1 MKSHSIKDI
10 FSNRPTKESYEEDL
24 YKVRKV
30 PYKKDDMW
38 RLSKLLAAKPTRVGR
53 DDGGRFSG
61 GGRGGA
67 LFLNSVN
74 QRDQRV
80 MFKVSHSS
88 SMQAHDKYLS
98 TYMPQENKN
107 EVLDKPRLFGT
118 ENSEYETAKV
128 PEHFKFIISPENQN
142 VNLKVLASEFIR
154 RVETMTGY
162 KLLWQG
168 AVHTDTA
175 HRHAHICINGRDMN
189 GKRVYFQPEMIK
201 RTMRETLSYIAT
213 QMVGE
218 RTEQEII
225 SAQKNLV
232 VARRWTKLDE
242 ELEKYPGKIS
252 PHLLSP
258 DMQNRL
264 SFLSEMNLAVRKA
277 GFYELKDDWKEVLV
291 ATGRYNTFFDEYQKS
306 GGKLEL
312 YSGGGISGTVENVI
326 SFDKD
331 ESWNDALVIRSGES
345 LVYVPVWQ
353 LKKDDLLGKSVEIK
367 DGTRSL
373 SRQVTDSSIRVVG
386 TPRSIRNSGKR
397 E

>member
-1 MKSHSIKDI
+1 MKSHSIKDV
-10 FSNRPTKESYEEDL
+10 FSSRPTKEHYEEDL

-38 RLSKLLAAKPTRVGR
+38 RLSKLIAAKPTRVGR

-80 MFKVSHSS
+80 MFKVSHSF
-88 SMQAHDKYLS
+88 SMQAHDKYLL

-128 PEHFKFIISPENQN
+128 PEHFKCIISPENQN

-154 RVETMTGY
+154 HVETMTGY

-264 SFLSEMNLAVRKA
+264 AFLSEMNLAVRKA
-277 GFYELKDDWKEVLV
+277 GFYELKDVWKEVLV

>member
-10 FSNRPTKESYEEDL
+10 FSSRPTKEHYEEDL

-38 RLSKLLAAKPTRVGR
+38 RLSKLLAAKPARAGR

-61 GGRGGA
+61 GGRGGVS
-67 LFLNSVN
+67 FSNSAS
-74 QRDQRV
+74 QKDQRV

-88 SMQAHDKYLS
+88 SMQAHEKYLS

-107 EVLDKPRLFGT
+107 EVQEKPKLFGT
-118 ENSEYETAKV
+118 ENSEYEDAKV
-128 PEHFKFIISPENQN
+128 PDHFKFIISPENQN

-154 RVETMTGY
+154 RVETMTGL
-162 KLLWQG
+162 KLYWQG

-175 HRHAHICINGRDMN
+175 HRHVHICINGKDRN

-218 RTEQEII
+218 RTPQEILA
-225 SAQKNLV
+225 AQKNLG
-232 VARRWTKLDE
+232 VARRWTRLDE

-252 PHLLSP
+252 PHLLSSE
-258 DMQNRL
+258 MQNRL
-264 SFLSEMNLAVRKA
+264 AFLSEMNLAVRKA
-277 GFYELKDDWKEVLV
+277 GFYELKTEWKDVLV
-291 ATGRYNTFFDEYQKS
+291 ATGRYNTFLDEYQKS
-306 GGKLEL
+306 GGKLSL
-312 YSGGGISGTVENVI
+312 YAGGGISGTVEKVI

-367 DGTRSL
+367 DGNRSL
-373 SRQVTDSSIRVVG
+373 SRQVTDASIRVAG
-386 TPRSIRNSGKR
+386 SSRNRRNSGNR

>member
-252 PHLLSP
+252 PHILSP

-353 LKKDDLLGKSVEIK
+353 LKKYDLLGKSVEIK
-367 DGTRSL
+367 DGTRNL

>member
-1 MKSHSIKDI
+1 MKSRSIKDI
-10 FSNRPTKESYEEDL
+10 FSSRPTKERYEEDL

-61 GGRGGA
+61 SGRGGA
-67 LFLNSVN
+67 LLSNSAN
-74 QRDQRV
+74 QKDQRV

-107 EVLDKPRLFGT
+107 EVLDKPKLFGT
-118 ENSEYETAKV
+118 ENSEYEVAKV

-154 RVETMTGY
+154 RTETMTGY
-162 KLLWQG
+162 KPLWQG

-175 HRHAHICINGRDMN
+175 HRHAHICINGRDKN
-189 GKRVYFQPEMIK
+189 GKRVYFQPEMIR

-218 RTEQEII
+218 RTQQEILA
-225 SAQKNLV
+225 AQKNLV

-242 ELEKYPGKIS
+242 ELGKYPGKIS
-252 PHLLSP
+252 SRLLST

-264 SFLSEMNLAVRKA
+264 AFLSEMNLAVRKA

-291 ATGRYNTFFDEYQKS
+291 ATGRYNTFFDEFQKS
-306 GGKLEL
+306 GGRLSL
-312 YSGGGISGTVENVI
+312 YAGGGISGTVENVI

-367 DGTRSL
+367 DGIRSL
-373 SRQVTDSSIRVVG
+373 SRQITDSSIRVAGV
-386 TPRSIRNSGKR
+386 PRNSRNPGKR

>member
-10 FSNRPTKESYEEDL
+10 FSSRPTKEHYEEDL
-24 YKVRKV
+24 CKVRKV

-38 RLSKLLAAKPTRVGR
+38 RLSKLLSAKPTRVGR
-53 DDGGRFSG
+53 DDGGSFFG
-61 GGRGGA
+61 GRRGGA
-67 LFLNSVN
+67 FSSSSAS
-74 QRDQRV
+74 QKDQRV

-107 EVLDKPRLFGT
+107 EVLDKPKIFGT
-118 ENSEYETAKV
+118 ENSEYEAAKV

-154 RVETMTGY
+154 RVATMTGFELY
-162 KLLWQG
+162 WQG

-175 HRHAHICINGRDMN
+175 HRHAHICINGRDRN
-189 GKRVYFQPEMIK
+189 GKRVCFQPEMIK

-218 RTEQEII
+218 RTEQEILA
-225 SAQKNLV
+225 AQKNLV
-232 VARRWTKLDE
+232 AARRWTKLDE
-242 ELEKYPGKIS
+242 ELEKYPGRIS
-252 PHLLSP
+252 HHLLSP
-258 DMQNRL
+258 EMQNRL
-264 SFLSEMNLAVRKA
+264 AFLSELKLAVRKA
-277 GFYELKDDWKEVLV
+277 GFYELKDNWKEVLV

-312 YSGGGISGTVENVI
+312 YSGGGISGTVEKVI

-331 ESWNDALVIRSGES
+331 ESWNDALVIRNGES

-353 LKKDDLLGKSVEIK
+353 LKKDDLAGKYVEIR

-386 TPRSIRNSGKR
+386 SQRNRRNSGKR

>member
-10 FSNRPTKESYEEDL
+10 FSSRPTKESYEEDL

-38 RLSKLLAAKPTRVGR
+38 QLSKLLAAKPTRVGS
-53 DDGGRFSG
+53 DDCGRFSG

-345 LVYVPVWQ
+345 IVYVPVWQ

-367 DGTRSL
+367 DGTRNL
-373 SRQVTDSSIRVVG
+373 SRQVTDSSICVVG
-386 TPRSIRNSGKR
+386 TPRNIRNSGKR

>member
-373 SRQVTDSSIRVVG
+373 SRQVTDSNIRVVG
-386 TPRSIRNSGKR
+386 TSRSIRNSGKR

>member
-10 FSNRPTKESYEEDL
+10 FSSRPTKESYEEDL

-30 PYKKDDMW
+30 PYKKDDMR

-53 DDGGRFSG
+53 GDGGRFSG

-67 LFLNSVN
+67 LLSNSAN
-74 QRDQRV
+74 QKDQRV

-107 EVLDKPRLFGT
+107 EVLDKPKLFGT
-118 ENSEYETAKV
+118 ENSEYEAAKV

-142 VNLKVLASEFIR
+142 VNLKVLSSEFIR
-154 RVETMTGY
+154 RTETMTGY
-162 KLLWQG
+162 RLLWQG

-175 HRHAHICINGRDMN
+175 HRHAHICINGRDKN
-189 GKRVYFQPEMIK
+189 GKRVYFQPEMIR

-218 RTEQEII
+218 RTQQEILA
-225 SAQKNLV
+225 AQKNLV

-258 DMQNRL
+258 EMQNRL
-264 SFLSEMNLAVRKA
+264 AFLSEMNLAVRKA
-277 GFYELKDDWKEVLV
+277 GFYELKDEWKDVLV
-291 ATGRYNTFFDEYQKS
+291 ATGRYNTFFDEFQKS
-306 GGKLEL
+306 GGRLSL
-312 YSGGGISGTVENVI
+312 YAGGGISGTVENVI

-373 SRQVTDSSIRVVG
+373 SRQITDSSIRVAG
-386 TPRSIRNSGKR
+386 APRNRRNPGKR

>member
-10 FSNRPTKESYEEDL
+10 FSNCPTKERYEEDL

-98 TYMPQENKN
+98 TYMSQENKN

-118 ENSEYETAKV
+118 ENSEYESAKV
-128 PEHFKFIISPENQN
+128 PGHFKFIISPENQN

-175 HRHAHICINGRDMN
+175 HRHAHICINGRDSN

-367 DGTRSL
+367 DGTRIL

>member
-1 MKSHSIKDI
+1 MKSRSIKDI
-10 FSNRPTKESYEEDL
+10 FSSRPTKERYEEDL

-61 GGRGGA
+61 SGRGGA
-67 LFLNSVN
+67 LLSNSAN
-74 QRDQRV
+74 QKDQRV

-107 EVLDKPRLFGT
+107 EVLDKPKLFGT
-118 ENSEYETAKV
+118 ENSEYEVAKV

-154 RVETMTGY
+154 RTETMTGY

-175 HRHAHICINGRDMN
+175 HRHAHICINGRDKN
-189 GKRVYFQPEMIK
+189 GKRVYFQPEMIR

-218 RTEQEII
+218 RTQQEILA
-225 SAQKNLV
+225 AQKNLV

-252 PHLLSP
+252 SRLLSP

-264 SFLSEMNLAVRKA
+264 AFLSEMNLAVRKA

-291 ATGRYNTFFDEYQKS
+291 ATGRYNTFFDEFQKS
-306 GGKLEL
+306 GGRLSL
-312 YSGGGISGTVENVI
+312 YAGGGISGTVENVI

-367 DGTRSL
+367 DGIRSL
-373 SRQVTDSSIRVVG
+373 SRQITDSSIRVAGV
-386 TPRSIRNSGKR
+386 PRNSRNPGKR

>member
-10 FSNRPTKESYEEDL
+10 FSNRPTKELYEEDL

-175 HRHAHICINGRDMN
+175 HHHAHICINGRDMN

-264 SFLSEMNLAVRKA
+264 AFLSEMNLAVRKA

>member
-1 MKSHSIKDI
+1 MKSHSIKDV
-10 FSNRPTKESYEEDL
+10 FSSRPTKEHYEEDL

-38 RLSKLLAAKPTRVGR
+38 RLSKLIAAKPTRVGR
-53 DDGGRFSG
+53 DAGGRFSG

-80 MFKVSHSS
+80 MFKVSHSP

-154 RVETMTGY
+154 HVETMTGY

-264 SFLSEMNLAVRKA
+264 AFLSEMNLAVRKA
-277 GFYELKDDWKEVLV
+277 GFYELKDVWKEVLV

>member
-1 MKSHSIKDI
+1 MKSHSIKDV
-10 FSNRPTKESYEEDL
+10 FSSRPTKEHYEEDL

-38 RLSKLLAAKPTRVGR
+38 RLSKLIAAKPTRVGR
-53 DDGGRFSG
+53 DAGGRFSG

-154 RVETMTGY
+154 HVETMTGY

-264 SFLSEMNLAVRKA
+264 AFLSEMNLAVRKA
-277 GFYELKDDWKEVLV
+277 GFYELKDVWKEVLV

>member
-1 MKSHSIKDI
+1 MKSHSIKDV
-10 FSNRPTKESYEEDL
+10 FSSRPTKEHYEEAL

-98 TYMPQENKN
+98 TYMSQENKN

-118 ENSEYETAKV
+118 ENSEYESAKV
-128 PEHFKFIISPENQN
+128 PGHFKFIISPENQN

-175 HRHAHICINGRDMN
+175 HRHAHICINGRDSN

-386 TPRSIRNSGKR
+386 TPRSIRNYGKR

>member
-10 FSNRPTKESYEEDL
+10 FSSRPTKEHYEEDL

-30 PYKKDDMW
+30 PFKKDDMW
-38 RLSKLLAAKPTRVGR
+38 RLSKLLAAKPARAAR
-53 DDGGRFSG
+53 EDGGRFSG

-67 LFLNSVN
+67 LFSNPAN
-74 QRDQRV
+74 QKDQRV

-107 EVLDKPRLFGT
+107 DVLDKPRLFGS

-128 PEHFKFIISPENQN
+128 PEHFKLIISPENQN

-154 RVETMTGY
+154 RTETMTGY
-162 KLLWQG
+162 SLLWQG
-168 AVHTDTA
+168 AIHTDTA
-175 HRHAHICINGRDMN
+175 HRHAHICINGRDRN

-213 QMVGE
+213 QLVGE
-218 RTEQEII
+218 RTQQEILA
-225 SAQKNLV
+225 SQKNLV

-252 PHLLSP
+252 LRLLSP
-258 DMQNRL
+258 DMQSRL
-264 SFLSEMNLAVRKA
+264 AFLSEMNLAARKA
-277 GFYELKDDWKEVLV
+277 GFYELKPEWKDVLV
-291 ATGRYNTFFDEYQKS
+291 ATGRYNTFFDEFQKS
-306 GGKLEL
+306 GGKLSL
-312 YSGGGISGTVENVI
+312 YAGGGISGTVENVI

-373 SRQVTDSSIRVVG
+373 SRQITDSSIRVVG
-386 TPRSIRNSGKR
+386 TPRNRGNPGKC

>member
-1 MKSHSIKDI
+1 MKSHSIKDV
-10 FSNRPTKESYEEDL
+10 FSNCPTKERYEEDL

-88 SMQAHDKYLS
+88 SMQAHDKYFS

-118 ENSEYETAKV
+118 ENSEYESAKV

-175 HRHAHICINGRDMN
+175 HRHAHICINGRDSN

-331 ESWNDALVIRSGES
+331 ELERCSC
-345 LVYVPVWQ
+345 Y
-353 LKKDDLLGKSVEIK
+353 KKRRIPCLCSCLAAEE
-367 DGTRSL
+367 R
-373 SRQVTDSSIRVVG
+373 
-386 TPRSIRNSGKR
+386 
-397 E
+397 

>member
-10 FSNRPTKESYEEDL
+10 FSSRPTKESYEEDL

-67 LFLNSVN
+67 LLSNSAN
-74 QRDQRV
+74 QKDQRV

-107 EVLDKPRLFGT
+107 EVLDKPKLFGT
-118 ENSEYETAKV
+118 ENSEYEVAKV

-142 VNLKVLASEFIR
+142 VNLKVLSTEFIR
-154 RVETMTGY
+154 RTETMTGY

-175 HRHAHICINGRDMN
+175 HRHAHICINGRDKN
-189 GKRVYFQPEMIK
+189 GKRVYFQPEMIR

-218 RTEQEII
+218 RTQQEILA
-225 SAQKNLV
+225 AQKNLV

-252 PHLLSP
+252 SRFLSP

-264 SFLSEMNLAVRKA
+264 AFLSEMNLAVRKA

-291 ATGRYNTFFDEYQKS
+291 ATGRYNTFFDEFQKS
-306 GGKLEL
+306 GGRLSL
-312 YSGGGISGTVENVI
+312 YAGGGISGTVENVI

-367 DGTRSL
+367 DGIRSL
-373 SRQVTDSSIRVVG
+373 SRQITDSSIRVAG
-386 TPRSIRNSGKR
+386 TPRNRRNPGKR

>member
-10 FSNRPTKESYEEDL
+10 FSDRPTKESYEEDL

-67 LFLNSVN
+67 LLSNSAN
-74 QRDQRV
+74 QKDQRV

-118 ENSEYETAKV
+118 ENSEYEAAKV

-154 RVETMTGY
+154 RTETMTGY

-175 HRHAHICINGRDMN
+175 HRHAHICINGRDKN
-189 GKRVYFQPEMIK
+189 GKRVYFQPEMIR

-218 RTEQEII
+218 RTQQEILA
-225 SAQKNLV
+225 AQKNLV

-252 PHLLSP
+252 SRFLSP

-264 SFLSEMNLAVRKA
+264 AFLSEMNLAVRKA

-291 ATGRYNTFFDEYQKS
+291 ATGRYNTFFDEFQKS
-306 GGKLEL
+306 GGRLSL
-312 YSGGGISGTVENVI
+312 YAGGGISGTVENVI

-367 DGTRSL
+367 DGIRSL
-373 SRQVTDSSIRVVG
+373 SRQITDSSIRVAG
-386 TPRSIRNSGKR
+386 TPRNRRNPGKR

>member
-1 MKSHSIKDI
+1 MKSHSIKDV
-10 FSNRPTKESYEEDL
+10 FSSRPTKEHYEEDL

-98 TYMPQENKN
+98 TYMSQENKN

-118 ENSEYETAKV
+118 ENSEYESAKV
-128 PEHFKFIISPENQN
+128 PGHFKFIISPENQN

-175 HRHAHICINGRDMN
+175 HRHAHICINGRDSN

-264 SFLSEMNLAVRKA
+264 AFLSEMNLAVRKA

-291 ATGRYNTFFDEYQKS
+291 ATGRYNTFFEEYQKS

-367 DGTRSL
+367 DGTRIL

>member
-1 MKSHSIKDI
+1 MKSHSIKDV
-10 FSNRPTKESYEEDL
+10 FSSRPTKEHYEEDL

-98 TYMPQENKN
+98 TYMSQENKN

-118 ENSEYETAKV
+118 ENSEYESAKV

-175 HRHAHICINGRDMN
+175 HRHAHICINGRDSN

-345 LVYVPVWQ
+345 LVYFPVWQ

>member
-10 FSNRPTKESYEEDL
+10 FSSRPTKEHYEEDL

-38 RLSKLLAAKPTRVGR
+38 RLSKLLAEKPARAGR
-53 DDGGRFSG
+53 DDGGIFSG

-67 LFLNSVN
+67 SLSNSAN
-74 QRDQRV
+74 QKDQRV

-88 SMQAHDKYLS
+88 SMQAHDKYLL

-118 ENSEYETAKV
+118 ENSEYEDAKV
-128 PEHFKFIISPENQN
+128 PEHFKFIISPENQT

-175 HRHAHICINGRDMN
+175 HRHAHICINGKDKK

-213 QMVGE
+213 QMAGE
-218 RTEQEII
+218 RTQQEILA
-225 SAQKNLV
+225 AQKNLA
-232 VARRWTKLDE
+232 VARRWTKVDE
-242 ELEKYPGKIS
+242 KLEKYPGKIS
-252 PHLLSP
+252 PHFLSP
-258 DMQNRL
+258 EMQNRL
-264 SFLSEMNLAVRKA
+264 AFLLEMNLAVRKA
-277 GFYELKDDWKEVLV
+277 GFYELKTEWKDVLV
-291 ATGRYNTFFDEYQKS
+291 ATGRYNTFLDEYQKS
-306 GGKLEL
+306 GGKLSL
-312 YSGGGISGTVENVI
+312 YSGGGISGTVEKVI

-367 DGTRSL
+367 DGNRSL
-373 SRQVTDSSIRVVG
+373 SRQVTDSSIHVAARPG
-386 TPRSIRNSGKR
+386 SRRNSRDR

>member
-10 FSNRPTKESYEEDL
+10 FSSRPTKEHYEEDL

-38 RLSKLLAAKPTRVGR
+38 RLSKLLAAKPARADR

-67 LFLNSVN
+67 SLSNSAS
-74 QRDQRV
+74 QKDQRV

-88 SMQAHDKYLS
+88 SMQAHEKYLS

-107 EVLDKPRLFGT
+107 EVLDKPKLFGT
-118 ENSEYETAKV
+118 ENSEYEDAKV

-175 HRHAHICINGRDMN
+175 HRHAHICINGKDKN

-218 RTEQEII
+218 RTPQEILA
-225 SAQKNLV
+225 AQKNLV
-232 VARRWTKLDE
+232 VARRWTRLDE

-258 DMQNRL
+258 EMQNRL
-264 SFLSEMNLAVRKA
+264 AFLSELNLAVRKA
-277 GFYELKDDWKEVLV
+277 GFYELKAEWKDVLV
-291 ATGRYNTFFDEYQKS
+291 ATGRYNTFLDEYQKS
-306 GGKLEL
+306 GGRLSL
-312 YSGGGISGTVENVI
+312 YAGGGISGTVEKVI

-353 LKKDDLLGKSVEIK
+353 LKKDDLAGKFVEIK
-367 DGTRSL
+367 DGNRSL
-373 SRQVTDSSIRVVG
+373 SRQITDASIRVAASS
-386 TPRSIRNSGKR
+386 RNRRNSGKR

>member
-1 MKSHSIKDI
+1 MKSHSIKDV
-10 FSNRPTKESYEEDL
+10 FSSRPTKEHYEEDL

-67 LFLNSVN
+67 LFLN

-88 SMQAHDKYLS
+88 SMQAHGKYLS

-175 HRHAHICINGRDMN
+175 HRHVHICINGRDSN

-373 SRQVTDSSIRVVG
+373 SRQVTDSNIRVVG
-386 TPRSIRNSGKR
+386 TSRSIRNSGKR

>member
-1 MKSHSIKDI
+1 MKSHSIKDV
-10 FSNRPTKESYEEDL
+10 FSSRPTKEHYEEDL

-98 TYMPQENKN
+98 TYMSQENKN

-118 ENSEYETAKV
+118 ENSEYESAKV

-175 HRHAHICINGRDMN
+175 HRHAHICINGRDSN

-264 SFLSEMNLAVRKA
+264 AFLSEMNLAVRKA
-277 GFYELKDDWKEVLV
+277 GFYELEDDWKEVLV

>member
-1 MKSHSIKDI
+1 
-10 FSNRPTKESYEEDL
+10 
-24 YKVRKV
+24 
-30 PYKKDDMW
+30 
-38 RLSKLLAAKPTRVGR
+38 
-53 DDGGRFSG
+53 
-61 GGRGGA
+61 
-67 LFLNSVN
+67 
-74 QRDQRV
+74 

-128 PEHFKFIISPENQN
+128 PGHFKFIISPENQN

-264 SFLSEMNLAVRKA
+264 AFLSEMNLAVRKA

-331 ESWNDALVIRSGES
+331 ESWNDALVIRGGES

-367 DGTRSL
+367 DGTRIL

-386 TPRSIRNSGKR
+386 TPRSRRNSGKR

>member
-10 FSNRPTKESYEEDL
+10 FSNCPTKERYEEDL

-38 RLSKLLAAKPTRVGR
+38 RLSKLLSAKPARAVR
-53 DDGGRFSG
+53 DEGGRFSG
-61 GGRGGA
+61 GGRGKN
-67 LFLNSVN
+67 LLTNSAD
-74 QRDQRV
+74 QKDQRV
-80 MFKVSHSS
+80 MLKVSHSS

-107 EVLDKPRLFGT
+107 EVQDKPRLFGA
-118 ENSEYETAKV
+118 ESSEYEAAKV
-128 PEHFKFIISPENQN
+128 PEHFKLIISPENQN
-142 VNLKVLASEFIR
+142 VNLKVLASEFIKR
-154 RVETMTGY
+154 IETMTGY
-162 KLLWQG
+162 RLFWQG

-175 HRHAHICINGRDMN
+175 HRHAHICINGKDRN

-218 RTEQEII
+218 RTQQEILA
-225 SAQKNLV
+225 AQKNLV

-367 DGTRSL
+367 DGTRIL

>member
-10 FSNRPTKESYEEDL
+10 FSSRPTKEHYEEDP

-38 RLSKLLAAKPTRVGR
+38 RISKLLSAKPARAGR
-53 DDGGRFSG
+53 DDSGRFSVG
-61 GGRGGA
+61 RRGG
-67 LFLNSVN
+67 LSLSNSAS
-74 QRDQRV
+74 QKDQRV

-88 SMQAHDKYLS
+88 SMQAHEKYLS

-118 ENSEYETAKV
+118 ENSEYEDAKV

-154 RVETMTGY
+154 RVETMTGF
-162 KLLWQG
+162 KLYWQG

-175 HRHAHICINGRDMN
+175 HRHAHICINGKDRN

-218 RTEQEII
+218 RTQQEILA
-225 SAQKNLV
+225 AQKNLA
-232 VARRWTKLDE
+232 VARRWTRLDE
-242 ELEKYPGKIS
+242 ELEKYSGRIS
-252 PHLLSP
+252 PRLLSP
-258 DMQNRL
+258 ETQNRL
-264 SFLSEMNLAVRKA
+264 AFLSEMNLAVRKS
-277 GFYELKDDWKEVLV
+277 GFYELKADWKGVLV
-291 ATGRYNTFFDEYQKS
+291 ATGRYNTFLDEYQKS

-312 YSGGGISGTVENVI
+312 YAGGGISGTVEKVI

-331 ESWNDALVIRSGES
+331 ESWNDALVIRNGES

-353 LKKDDLLGKSVEIK
+353 LKKDDLAGKSVEIK
-367 DGTRSL
+367 DGNRSL
-373 SRQVTDSSIRVVG
+373 SRQVTDSSIRVAASAG
-386 TPRSIRNSGKR
+386 KGRNSGKR

>member
-10 FSNRPTKESYEEDL
+10 FSSRPTKEHYEEDL

-38 RLSKLLAAKPTRVGR
+38 RLSKLLSAKPTRAGR
-53 DDGGRFSG
+53 DDGGRFPG

-67 LFLNSVN
+67 SLSNSAN
-74 QRDQRV
+74 QKDQRV

-88 SMQAHDKYLS
+88 SMQAHEKYLS

-107 EVLDKPRLFGT
+107 EVVDKPKLFGT
-118 ENSEYETAKV
+118 ENSEYEDAKV

-154 RVETMTGY
+154 RAETMTGY

-175 HRHAHICINGRDMN
+175 HRHAHICINGKDRN

-218 RTEQEII
+218 RTQQEILA
-225 SAQKNLV
+225 AQKNLV
-232 VARRWTKLDE
+232 VARRWTRLDE

-252 PHLLSP
+252 PRLLSP
-258 DMQNRL
+258 EMQNRL
-264 SFLSEMNLAVRKA
+264 AFLSEMNLAVRKA
-277 GFYELKDDWKEVLV
+277 GFYELKADWKDVLV
-291 ATGRYNTFFDEYQKS
+291 ATGRYNTFLDEYQKS

-312 YSGGGISGTVENVI
+312 YSGGGISGTVEKVI

-367 DGTRSL
+367 DGNRSL
-373 SRQVTDSSIRVVG
+373 SRQVTDSSIRVAG
-386 TPRSIRNSGKR
+386 SSRSGRNSGKR

>member
-10 FSNRPTKESYEEDL
+10 FSDRPTKERYEEDL

-53 DDGGRFSG
+53 VAGGRFSG

-67 LFLNSVN
+67 LLSNSSN
-74 QRDQRV
+74 QKDQRV

-107 EVLDKPRLFGT
+107 EVLDKPKLFGT
-118 ENSEYETAKV
+118 ENSEYEAAKV

-154 RVETMTGY
+154 RTETMTGY
-162 KLLWQG
+162 SLLWQG

-175 HRHAHICINGRDMN
+175 HRHAHICINGRDKN

-213 QMVGE
+213 QLVGE
-218 RTEQEII
+218 RTQQEILA
-225 SAQKNLV
+225 AQKNLV
-232 VARRWTKLDE
+232 VSRRWTKLDE

-252 PHLLSP
+252 PRLLSP

-264 SFLSEMNLAVRKA
+264 AFLSEMNLAVRKA
-277 GFYELKDDWKEVLV
+277 GFYELKDEWKDVLV
-291 ATGRYNTFFDEYQKS
+291 ATGRYNTFLDEYRKS

-331 ESWNDALVIRSGES
+331 ESWNDALVIRSGEN

-353 LKKDDLLGKSVEIK
+353 LKKDDLIGKSVEIK

-373 SRQVTDSSIRVVG
+373 SRQITDSSIRVAG
-386 TPRSIRNSGKR
+386 TPRRIRNSGKR

>member
-10 FSNRPTKESYEEDL
+10 FSSRPTKERYEEDL

-67 LFLNSVN
+67 LLSNSAN
-74 QRDQRV
+74 QKDQRV

-107 EVLDKPRLFGT
+107 EVLDKPKLFGT
-118 ENSEYETAKV
+118 ENSEYEVAKV

-142 VNLKVLASEFIR
+142 VNLKVLSTEFIR
-154 RVETMTGY
+154 RTETMTGY

-175 HRHAHICINGRDMN
+175 HRHAHICINGRDKN
-189 GKRVYFQPEMIK
+189 GKRVYFQPEMIR

-218 RTEQEII
+218 RTQQEILA
-225 SAQKNLV
+225 AQKNLV

-252 PHLLSP
+252 SRLLSP

-264 SFLSEMNLAVRKA
+264 AFLSEMNLAVRKA
-277 GFYELKDDWKEVLV
+277 GFYELKDEWKDVLV
-291 ATGRYNTFFDEYQKS
+291 ATGRYNTFFDEFQKS
-306 GGKLEL
+306 GGRLSL
-312 YSGGGISGTVENVI
+312 YAGGGISGTVENVI

-353 LKKDDLLGKSVEIK
+353 LKKDDLAGKFVEIK

-373 SRQVTDSSIRVVG
+373 SRQITDSSIRVAG
-386 TPRSIRNSGKR
+386 TPRNRRNPGKR

>member
-10 FSNRPTKESYEEDL
+10 FSDRPTKERYEEDL
-24 YKVRKV
+24 YKLRKV
-30 PYKKDDMW
+30 PYKKDDMR
-38 RLSKLLAAKPTRVGR
+38 RLSKLLVAKPTRVGR

-61 GGRGGA
+61 GGRGGVS
-67 LFLNSVN
+67 FSNSSN
-74 QRDQRV
+74 RKDQRV

-88 SMQAHDKYLS
+88 SAQAHDKYLS

-107 EVLDKPRLFGT
+107 EVLDKPKLFGT
-118 ENSEYETAKV
+118 ESSDYEAAKI

-162 KLLWQG
+162 SLLWQG
-168 AVHTDTA
+168 AIHTDTA
-175 HRHAHICINGRDMN
+175 HRHAHICINGRDKN

-213 QMVGE
+213 QLVGE
-218 RTEQEII
+218 RTQQEILA
-225 SAQKNLV
+225 AQKNLV
-232 VARRWTKLDE
+232 VSRRWTKLDE

-252 PHLLSP
+252 PRLLSP
-258 DMQNRL
+258 DVQNRL
-264 SFLSEMNLAVRKA
+264 AFLSEMNLAARKA
-277 GFYELKDDWKEVLV
+277 GFYELKPEWKDVLV
-291 ATGRYNTFFDEYQKS
+291 ATGRYNTFFDEFQKS
-306 GGKLEL
+306 GGKLSL
-312 YSGGGISGTVENVI
+312 YAGGGIRGTVENVI

-353 LKKDDLLGKSVEIK
+353 LKKDDLLGKAVEIK
-367 DGTRSL
+367 DGNRSL
-373 SRQVTDSSIRVVG
+373 SRQITDSSIRVAG
-386 TPRSIRNSGKR
+386 TPRNRRNSGKR

>member
-10 FSNRPTKESYEEDL
+10 FSNCPTKERYEEDL

-53 DDGGRFSG
+53 DDSGRFSG

-118 ENSEYETAKV
+118 ENSVYETAKV

-154 RVETMTGY
+154 HVETMTGY

-218 RTEQEII
+218 RTEQEIL

-264 SFLSEMNLAVRKA
+264 SFLSEMNLAVRKV

>member
-1 MKSHSIKDI
+1 MKSHSIKDV
-10 FSNRPTKESYEEDL
+10 FSGRPTKEHYEEDL

-38 RLSKLLAAKPTRVGR
+38 RLSKLLAAKPTRIGR

-118 ENSEYETAKV
+118 ENSEYESAKV
-128 PEHFKFIISPENQN
+128 PGHFKFIISPENQN

-175 HRHAHICINGRDMN
+175 HRHAHICINGRDSN

-218 RTEQEII
+218 RTEREII

-386 TPRSIRNSGKR
+386 TPRNIRNSGKR

>member
-10 FSNRPTKESYEEDL
+10 FSSRPTKAHYEEDL

-38 RLSKLLAAKPTRVGR
+38 RLSKLLAAKPARAGR

-67 LFLNSVN
+67 SLSNSAN
-74 QRDQRV
+74 QKDQRV

-107 EVLDKPRLFGT
+107 EVVDKPKLFGT
-118 ENSEYETAKV
+118 ENSEYEDAKV

-154 RVETMTGY
+154 RAETMTGY

-175 HRHAHICINGRDMN
+175 HRHAHICINGKDRN

-218 RTEQEII
+218 RTQQEILA
-225 SAQKNLV
+225 AQKNLV
-232 VARRWTKLDE
+232 VARRWTRLDE

-252 PHLLSP
+252 PRLLSP
-258 DMQNRL
+258 EMQNRL
-264 SFLSEMNLAVRKA
+264 AFLSEMNLAVRKA
-277 GFYELKDDWKEVLV
+277 GFYELKADWKDVLV
-291 ATGRYNTFFDEYQKS
+291 ATGRYNTFLDEYQKS

-312 YSGGGISGTVENVI
+312 YSGGGISGTVEKVI

-367 DGTRSL
+367 DGNRSL
-373 SRQVTDSSIRVVG
+373 SRQVTDSSIRVAG
-386 TPRSIRNSGKR
+386 SSRSGRNSGKR

>member
-1 MKSHSIKDI
+1 MKSHSIKDV
-10 FSNRPTKESYEEDL
+10 FSSRPTKEHYEEDL

-154 RVETMTGY
+154 HVETMTGY

-264 SFLSEMNLAVRKA
+264 AFLSEMNLAVRKA
-277 GFYELKDDWKEVLV
+277 GFYELKDVWKEVLV

>member
-1 MKSHSIKDI
+1 MKSHSIKDV
-10 FSNRPTKESYEEDL
+10 FSSRPTKEHYEEDL

-38 RLSKLLAAKPTRVGR
+38 RLSKLIAAKPTRVGR
-53 DDGGRFSG
+53 DAGGRFSG

-264 SFLSEMNLAVRKA
+264 AFLSEMNLAVRKA

>member
-53 DDGGRFSG
+53 DNGGRFSG

-367 DGTRSL
+367 DGTRIL